1 MHHKTRS
8 HDPSDDLN
16 SSVEQKY
23 VQLIAHHTV
32 SKIQNVTAA
41 SVWRYNTVLD
51 WATTPCRPVVALPNH
66 GSSSCGCSPK
76 SAATKLTT
84 CSESTVHE
92 TKSYEIIQPFFSYLI
107 LLGNQPAILTHIRW
121 HATTQ
126 SSSDCWISN
135 KKLSSRV
142 ATKTVRHLW
151 MVEHAYSWL
160 SRKRFIQPHMET
172 TRRCIQNSSRYRSC
186 RLSSKQNL
194 NRFSFSLFYDVWT
207 KNTSPNET
215 RMISARAYQNSSN
228 DSNEF
233 VT

>member
-1 MHHKTRS
+1 M
-8 HDPSDDLN
+8 
-16 SSVEQKY
+16 
-23 VQLIAHHTV
+23 QLYIELE
-32 SKIQNVTAA
+32 AA
-41 SVWRYNTVLD
+41 SILSWKSCL
-51 WATTPCRPVVALPNH
+51 AVVCI
-66 GSSSCGCSPK
+66 SQ

-186 RLSSKQNL
+186 RWSSKQNL
-194 NRFSFSLFYDVWT
+194 NRFSFSLSSTTNGQKVHL
-207 KNTSPNET
+207 
-215 RMISARAYQNSSN
+215 RMKQEWLAQEHIKIARTILMNSLRN
-228 DSNEF
+228 CM
-233 VT
+233 